1 MKRHAL
7 LLPASI
13 LFAVCALNSVV
24 YAEDSFVDKFIGSPL
39 LILASLLVIVAVAF
53 AYHKIRK

>member
-1 MKRHAL
+1 MKRHVPL
-7 LLPASI
+7 LSASV
-13 LFAVCALNSVV
+13 LFAVCALSSVV

-39 LILASLLVIVAVAF
+39 LILAALLVIVAVAF